1 MIADP
6 SKTNNSLISHMNE
19 VNFKVKLGA
28 SPKDELLLYNYGQDI
43 YKFKKLINNIGLIV
57 GVLALV
63 IVYLGMFSP
72 VGKFTFVQIISVVQ
86 VAYFS
91 ALQFEQLPITF
102 EGLKNLGLS
111 NGFNL
116 NLNEDSSILDKN
128 IFPFMGL
135 GSDSLFSNYN
145 ISFFVLCLIPFSV
158 GLVSLLILQNYSS
171 FDKNTRKIHSETSS
185 QT

>member
-1 MIADP
+1 M
-6 SKTNNSLISHMNE
+6 
-19 VNFKVKLGA
+19 
-28 SPKDELLLYNYGQDI
+28 
-43 YKFKKLINNIGLIV
+43 
-57 GVLALV
+57 

-72 VGKFTFVQIISVVQ
+72 VGKFTVVQMLSVVQ

-102 EGLKNLGLS
+102 EGLKNIGFS

-116 NLNEDSSILDKN
+116 NLNQGYSILDKD

-135 GSDSLFSNYN
+135 GSTSLFSNYN

-158 GLVSLLILQNYSS
+158 GLASLLILRIYPSL
-171 FDKNTRKIHSETSS
+171 DKNARKIHS
-185 QT
+185 